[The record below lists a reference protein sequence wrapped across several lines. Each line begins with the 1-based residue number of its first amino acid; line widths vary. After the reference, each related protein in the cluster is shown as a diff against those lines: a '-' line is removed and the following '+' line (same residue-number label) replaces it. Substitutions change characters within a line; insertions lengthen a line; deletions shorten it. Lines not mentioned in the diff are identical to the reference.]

1 MKRLFIS
8 IFTLALILAFS
19 PLHTVVNAE
28 ENQKNVE
35 ETVKNIE
42 TQVKDSVTNPVAET
56 KMEVHRKSQDHGNYY
71 TFTAK
76 LKDVKDAE
84 GTWSL
89 FVDGKEYHT
98 KKSKTPSTSFIY
110 NLYEEYKK
118 NGETKGHDIKIVFEG
133 KVDGKEGIAVGTQT
147 IADLTVNHSQNG
159 DKNKFTGTL
168 TSGKSAKGNWGIAI
182 SDEKGKKV
190 FKKKEVYNVKGT
202 SFSHTFKGLK
212 EGSYL
217 VTFAYDGNVDGE
229 DTVIVKKEKLQITK
243 ENNGNNDNNDN
254 NNDNGDVKPTPVD
267 NNPKPNPTPPVGQG
281 TVDQVIDNTH
291 KGGTLP
297 KTATSNPI
305 GMVAGLGLL
314 ALGGAVLG
322 YRRFVK

>member
-1 MKRLFIS
+1 MKRLVVAMFS
-8 IFTLALILAFS
+8 LALIFTLS
-19 PLHTVVNAE
+19 PLHTIVMAE
-28 ENQKNVE
+28 ESQKNVE

-42 TQVKDSVTNPVAET
+42 KQVKDSVTNPVTET
-56 KMEVHRKSQDHGNYY
+56 KMEVNRKSVDKGNYY

-84 GTWSL
+84 GTWTL
-89 FVDGKEYHT
+89 FVDGKKYDT
-98 KKSKTPSTSFIY
+98 KKSKKPSTSFTY
-110 NLYEEYKK
+110 NLYDEYKK

-147 IADLTVNHSQNG
+147 IADLTVNHSQDG

-202 SFSHTFKGLK
+202 SFSHTFTGLK
-212 EGSYL
+212 EGTYL

-229 DTVIVKKEKLQITK
+229 DTVIVKKGKLQITK
-243 ENNGNNDNNDN
+243 ENNDNNNNDNN
-254 NNDNGDVKPTPVD
+254 NGDVKPTPVD

-281 TVDQVIDNTH
+281 TVDQVVDNTH

-297 KTATSNPI
+297 KTATSNPM

-322 YRRFVK
+322 YRRFVKS